1 MMALFNS
8 REKVAAMKNL
18 KLMTLGFL
26 LIFCCS
32 LAVPAAA
39 CVGKTL
45 VIGSTGGVQQELL
58 ANMLAQ
64 LITERTGTSVK
75 LVAHK
80 SSPDAHQALL
90 KDDLDIYVEYTGVG
104 QLTILGGEPVQNSA
118 DLYQSVKKRYNEELN
133 LIWLKPLGFEGKVQ
147 GIDIPVQAAPVARK
161 DTLKKFPALARL
173 INKLGGKIDADTIAR
188 LEVEANQQGAKVVAR
203 NFLKQNRLI

>member
-1 MMALFNS
+1 MPQLSKKLVALVS
-8 REKVAAMKNL
+8 L
-18 KLMTLGFL
+18 LL
-26 LIFCCS
+26 LI
-32 LAVPAAA
+32 LLPLPGLT

-75 LVAHK
+75 LVAHD
-80 SSPDAHQALL
+80 SSPSAHQALL

-104 QLTILGGEPVQNSA
+104 QLQILGGEPLQDA
-118 DLYQSVKKRYNEELN
+118 EQLYQAVKTRYNEEMN
-133 LIWLKPLGFEGKVQ
+133 LIWLKPLGFQAELQ
-147 GIDIPVQAAPVARK
+147 GLELPTQAVPVARK

-173 INKLGGKIDADTIAR
+173 INKLGGKIDAQTIAR
-188 LEVEANQQGAKVVAR
+188 LETQAETQGAKEVAR
-203 NFLKQNRLI
+203 TFLKQNRLI